1 MLRDLHRIIVNTVGT
16 VVIVSYRGILRARS
30 HEHRTEDRG
39 NRSQGSK
46 TLRPQ
51 TSDLRPQ
58 TSDLRRRTTHDKR
71 VQRLVCQRAQRS
83 GSVVCGLSASAAK
96 RVWSE
101 AQPSESYSPQ
111 PLPPLIDVIVLVSA

>member
-1 MLRDLHRIIVNTVGT
+1 MNIELRIAATDPKA
-16 VVIVSYRGILRARS
+16 ARP
-30 HEHRTEDRG
+30 T
-39 NRSQGSK
+39 
-46 TLRPQ
+46 
-51 TSDLRPQ
+51 
-58 TSDLRRRTTHDKR
+58 DLRRRTTHDKR